1 VKKADIKDGAKV
13 SHIRMN
19 CAIINFRVLA
29 YPHIFFNRCMTSDA
43 HARFNSVRIGGHTTI
58 EEDVWIGQYS
68 EINNST
74 IHSNA
79 NIKQFSHLFQ

>member
-1 VKKADIKDGAKV
+1 MKIGIDTTIEPG
-13 SHIRMN
+13 
-19 CAIINFRVLA
+19 
-29 YPHIFFNRCMTSDA
+29 
-43 HARFNSVRIGGHTTI
+43 VRIGGHTTI

-79 NIKQFSHLFQ
+79 NIKQSVINDSIVGENTTVGPSLNYAQDLI